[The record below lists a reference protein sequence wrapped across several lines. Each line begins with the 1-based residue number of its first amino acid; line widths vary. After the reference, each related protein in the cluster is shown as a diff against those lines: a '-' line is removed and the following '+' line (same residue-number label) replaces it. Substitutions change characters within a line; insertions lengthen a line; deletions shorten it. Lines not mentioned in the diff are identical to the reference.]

1 MGTLSTL
8 VTALKAGNLVT
19 ALQGKGPF
27 TVFAPANAAFAKLP
41 KATLKSLLKPKN
53 KGKLVDIL
61 TYHVVAGA
69 AVYSKD
75 LKSTQSVKTLQG
87 QNVVVKKS
95 SDGVTINGK
104 SKVIAA
110 DIAATNGVVH
120 VIDTVLMPTAGK
132 NAEVKAVWS
141 KLRKQNADAMNNWQK
156 TWKVKGTPLYK
167 DTKKKTV
174 SSTATEFL
182 FTFANKCV
190 LKVKYDTIKQDFAIQ
205 SKNCPNQKCEDNE
218 SMSTAISAKFKVVG
232 SNKCNQLYKIV
243 SKYGFKCDSK
253 LNEFGIKMSL
263 KDACCKTYQQAS
275 ACKLPNYRGDGNCDD
290 ENNNKDCGYDG
301 GDCCAKTV
309 KGEQVKKNYCKE
321 CKCVDP
327 DNQGKGKLTC
337 KLPNYKGDGNCD
349 DANNNKGCAYDGG
362 DCCAKTVKGGQV
374 NKKYCKECK
383 CVDPDNQGKGKL
395 TCKLPNYKGDGN
407 CDDENNNKGC
417 GYDGGD
423 CCAKTVKGGLVK
435 KDFCKTCKCVDPDN
449 QGKGKLICKLP
460 NYRGD
465 GNCDDENNNKGCGY
479 DGGDCCAKTVTGGQ
493 VKTKYCKECK
503 CIDPAGNN

>member
-1 MGTLSTL
+1 MGNKDCAYDGGDCCAKT
-8 VTALKAGNLVT
+8 V
-19 ALQGKGPF
+19 KGGQVKK
-27 TVFAPANAAFAKLP
+27 TYCKEC
-41 KATLKSLLKPKN
+41 KCIDPKN
-53 KGKLVDIL
+53 QGGKPACALP
-61 TYHVVAGA
+61 
-69 AVYSKD
+69 
-75 LKSTQSVKTLQG
+75 Q
-87 QNVVVKKS
+87 
-95 SDGVTINGK
+95 
-104 SKVIAA
+104 
-110 DIAATNGVVH
+110 
-120 VIDTVLMPTAGK
+120 
-132 NAEVKAVWS
+132 
-141 KLRKQNADAMNNWQK
+141 
-156 TWKVKGTPLYK
+156 YK
-167 DTKKKTV
+167 
-174 SSTATEFL
+174 
-182 FTFANKCV
+182 
-190 LKVKYDTIKQDFAIQ
+190 
-205 SKNCPNQKCEDNE
+205 
-218 SMSTAISAKFKVVG
+218 
-232 SNKCNQLYKIV
+232 
-243 SKYGFKCDSK
+243 
-253 LNEFGIKMSL
+253 
-263 KDACCKTYQQAS
+263 
-275 ACKLPNYRGDGNCDD
+275 GDGNCDD
-290 ENNNKDCGYDG
+290 ENNNKGCGYDG

-309 KGEQVKKNYCKE
+309 KGGQVKKNYCKE

-337 KLPNYKGDGNCD
+337 ALPKYKGDGNCDDENNNKDCGYDGGDCCAKSVKGGQVKKNYCKECKCIDPKNQGGKQPVCALPKYKGDGNCDDANNNKGCGYDGGDCCGKTVKGGQVKKNYCKECKCVDPDNQSKGKLTCALPNYKGDGNCD
-349 DANNNKGCAYDGG
+349 DENNNKGCAYDGG

-395 TCKLPNYKGDGN
+395 TCASPKYKGDGN
-407 CDDENNNKGC
+407 CDDDNNNEGC